1 MKVIKQTIGSV
12 NKANFGEMY
21 ELSDGTIIKVLKITN
36 KYVYTDGGVFN
47 KNAFDTQAREAK
59 KKLRLNEELS
69 KWVEIADNYSKSNKI
84 GHSPKKECIPRAA
97 HSNKIYYKQL

>member
-12 NKANFGEMY
+12 NKANIGEMF
-21 ELSDGTIIKVLKITN
+21 ELDNGIIVKVLTISN
-36 KYVYTDGGVFN
+36 KYIYTDNGVFT